1 MDIRSIRFDSTSRP
15 IGKIGTFRCRKLV
28 YLQRVH
34 YGSELRFSGFSLI
47 LKVSGKERRRSL
59 CYWFLFCLPSHHSWC
74 QSPWGFD
81 TLPLFTGIKF
91 DNYFYYTTLLIFGWK
106 GSPFQEGQWL
116 RGGRGAS
123 SKNGSLEVT
132 KKQSDNSKSG
142 PIRGFHF
149 QIVLSAL
156 IVRQGGYP
164 NRRAKFRKI
173 TSTQIPKVFTENCLL
188 IALISNIVL
197 RPYTHFCR
205 KKTITRLHFHLDSM

>member
-1 MDIRSIRFDSTSRP
+1 MLDLFEIHSIKKLMILLIRKAKNNSKNSIKINSKFVRFDSTSRP

-116 RGGRGAS
+116 SGGRG
-123 SKNGSLEVT
+123 GFF
-132 KKQSDNSKSG
+132 KKWVF
-142 PIRGFHF
+142 RG
-149 QIVLSAL
+149 
-156 IVRQGGYP
+156 YKK
-164 NRRAKFRKI
+164 AKW
-173 TSTQIPKVFTENCLL
+173 Q
-188 IALISNIVL
+188 
-197 RPYTHFCR
+197 
-205 KKTITRLHFHLDSM
+205 

>member
-1 MDIRSIRFDSTSRP
+1 MTFGGKSNAHKFWTGPLWYLTSDLKTASVTTTEQLLTKPLTPFCFPGIFR
-15 IGKIGTFRCRKLV
+15 IGTFRWHKLM

-106 GSPFQEGQWL
+106 GSPFQEGRPRGQWL
-116 RGGRGAS
+116 SGGRGAS

-132 KKQSDNSKSG
+132 KKQKWQWQKWPYKGFPFSNRFKCSYSHT
-142 PIRGFHF
+142 RG
-149 QIVLSAL
+149 
-156 IVRQGGYP
+156 
-164 NRRAKFRKI
+164 
-173 TSTQIPKVFTENCLL
+173 IP
-188 IALISNIVL
+188 
-197 RPYTHFCR
+197 
-205 KKTITRLHFHLDSM
+205 

>member
-1 MDIRSIRFDSTSRP
+1 MLQIWLTLMKGPLRFWFAFPKEWHMIFVTRF
-15 IGKIGTFRCRKLV
+15 IGNRIGTFRWHKLM

-116 RGGRGAS
+116 SGGRGGFFKKWVFRGYKKA
-123 SKNGSLEVT
+123 KVT
-132 KKQSDNSKSG
+132 MAK
-142 PIRGFHF
+142 
-149 QIVLSAL
+149 VAL
-156 IVRQGGYP
+156 
-164 NRRAKFRKI
+164 
-173 TSTQIPKVFTENCLL
+173 
-188 IALISNIVL
+188 
-197 RPYTHFCR
+197 
-205 KKTITRLHFHLDSM
+205 